1 MNKIIYTLVICLTMT
16 NEFAVCATR
25 GGVVALQE
33 DDLPNQRVEVS
44 PRTQVFE
51 AVSVNQLG
59 QDYVQAERVEVLP
72 QAQAIPMG
80 AAIHDLV
87 DARLEEINRKYS
99 VHGDRPDGS
108 LDRDYAITLL
118 VEMADVLRVAYGK
131 PGRDFTEL
139 VENMQEIQR
148 FRARYPGC
156 EELQKVCDQLQSD
169 EAKEMISII
178 RRYQLSRRASRM
190 T

>member
-1 MNKIIYTLVICLTMT
+1 MT

-44 PRTQVFE
+44 PRTQVLE

-59 QDYVQAERVEVLP
+59 QDYVQAEGVVVLP
-72 QAQAIPMG
+72 QTQAIPVSET
-80 AAIHDLV
+80 IHDLV

-99 VHGDRPDGS
+99 LHGHRPDGS
-108 LDRDYAITLL
+108 LDRDYSITLL

-131 PGRDFTEL
+131 PGPDFTEL
-139 VENMQEIQR
+139 EDIKLVVEPIRDDVMR
-148 FRARYPGC
+148 F
-156 EELQKVCDQLQSD
+156 LD
-169 EAKEMISII
+169 EPTKFND
-178 RRYQLSRRASRM
+178 
-190 T
+190 

>member
-44 PRTQVFE
+44 PRTQVLE

-59 QDYVQAERVEVLP
+59 QDYLQAERVEVLP
-72 QAQAIPMG
+72 QIQAIPVSET
-80 AAIHDLV
+80 IHDLV

-99 VHGDRPDGS
+99 LHGHRPDGS
-108 LDRDYAITLL
+108 LDRDCSITLL

-139 VENMQEIQR
+139 EDIKLVVEPIRDDVMR
-148 FRARYPGC
+148 F
-156 EELQKVCDQLQSD
+156 LD
-169 EAKEMISII
+169 EPTKFND
-178 RRYQLSRRASRM
+178 
-190 T
+190 

>member
-44 PRTQVFE
+44 PRTQVLE

-59 QDYVQAERVEVLP
+59 QDYVQAEGVVVLP
-72 QAQAIPMG
+72 QTQAIPVSET
-80 AAIHDLV
+80 IHDLV

-99 VHGDRPDGS
+99 LHGHRPDGS
-108 LDRDYAITLL
+108 LDRDYSITLL

-131 PGRDFTEL
+131 PGPDFTEL
-139 VENMQEIQR
+139 EDIKLVVEPIRDDVMR
-148 FRARYPGC
+148 F
-156 EELQKVCDQLQSD
+156 LD
-169 EAKEMISII
+169 EPTKFND
-178 RRYQLSRRASRM
+178 
-190 T
+190 

>member
-25 GGVVALQE
+25 GGVV
-33 DDLPNQRVEVS
+33 
-44 PRTQVFE
+44 
-51 AVSVNQLG
+51 
-59 QDYVQAERVEVLP
+59 
-72 QAQAIPMG
+72 
-80 AAIHDLV
+80 IHDLV

-131 PGRDFTEL
+131 PGRDFTKL

-156 EELQKVCDQLQSD
+156 EELQKVCDQLQGD

-178 RRYQLSRRASRM
+178 RRYQVSRRAYPG
-190 T
+190 

>member
-44 PRTQVFE
+44 PSTQVLE

-87 DARLEEINRKYS
+87 DARVEEINRKYDL
-99 VHGDRPDGS
+99 HGRRPDGS
-108 LDRDYAITLL
+108 LDRDYGITLL
-118 VEMADVLRVAYGK
+118 FEMADVFRVAYGK
-131 PGRDFTEL
+131 PGRDFMEV

-148 FRARYPGC
+148 VRARYPGC
-156 EELQKVCDQLQSD
+156 EELQKVCDQLQGD
-169 EAKEMISII
+169 EAKEII
-178 RRYQLSRRASRM
+178 NITRRYLASRRAYPG
-190 T
+190 